1 LKNIQ
6 SIEGFDLLRIIC
18 IAAVIGIH
26 CLEHRFFNRI
36 VENLSFA
43 VPCFVMLSIYLS
55 AKYLNKNRSRLYFLQ
70 KRLIR
75 LIPAF
80 LAWTLIY
87 TTARCIDG
95 GSINIFSV
103 KEWLRLFF
111 SGSAALHLYFIPMIF
126 YYSIILTAMPFS
138 TVLRIFICIA
148 GLAGAIWLKY
158 SDIPNIKLGS
168 HEADA
173 FPLYFRNNLPFLF
186 IGILIFDLIERI
198 NIFQQ
203 TEKENIFISSICGI
217 FTLILWINPYFFPYS
232 IPFQYIWQ
240 YTLLFL
246 TFRFLTVKIPG
257 WMKPFITVSF
267 GIYLSHHLFSQGLM
281 KLELYMGLVSRIYWV
296 TPVRF
301 FLCLII
307 SAGFCI
313 WLEKK
318 KKLRWMVI

>member
-6 SIEGFDLLRIIC
+6 SIEGLDLLRIIC

-26 CLEHRFFNRI
+26 CLDRSFNWFI
-36 VENLSFA
+36 ENLSFA
-43 VPCFVMLSIYLS
+43 VPCFVMMSVYFS
-55 AKYLNKNRSRLYFLQ
+55 AKHLNKNSRLHFIQ
-70 KRLIR
+70 RRIFR

-80 LAWTLIY
+80 LSWTLIY
-87 TTARCIDG
+87 AAARYIDG
-95 GSINIFSV
+95 GNINILSV

-126 YYSIILTAMPFS
+126 YYSIILMILPVS
-138 TVLRIFICIA
+138 TVLRVCICLF
-148 GLAGAIWLKY
+148 GLIVAIWFKY

-173 FPLYFRNNLPFLF
+173 FPFYFRSHLPFLF

-232 IPFQYIWQ
+232 IPFHYIWQ

-246 TFRFLTVKIPG
+246 TFRFFPVKIPI

-267 GIYLSHHLFSQGLM
+267 GIYLSHHIFSQGLI
-281 KLELYMGLVSRIYWV
+281 KLELYMGLVSRTHWV

-313 WLEKK
+313 LLEKK
-318 KKLRWMVI
+318 RQLRWMVI